1 MEEFTRENRYIV
13 LKRKDV
19 RGTLTPEEL
28 GQLNSICDRIEEQ
41 RRLLAK
47 PKLRCVVV
55 ESDWKI
61 YNEVWALVQQESEV
75 TLPQQSLYERLAN
88 QVADLKREKEGLQS
102 ELEAARKDTE
112 RLNTLDTWVAEGVAD
127 FGVEF
132 EGGVYLSVWPIG
144 GPELGAREKNTVR
157 DLIDAVQ
164 VLKGQST

>member
-28 GQLNSICDRIEEQ
+28 GQLNSVCDRIEEQ

-61 YNEVWALVQQESEV
+61 YNEVWALVQQESEG

-88 QVADLKREKEGLQS
+88 QVADLKREKGGLQL
-102 ELEAARKDTE
+102 ELEAARKDVE
-112 RLNTLDTWVAEGVAD
+112 KLRALYRAMREPMAMIGMDKHIGPFSDEAIALLDAMNAIDGGTYSKKVAGEA
-127 FGVEF
+127 
-132 EGGVYLSVWPIG
+132 S
-144 GPELGAREKNTVR
+144 
-157 DLIDAVQ
+157 
-164 VLKGQST
+164 